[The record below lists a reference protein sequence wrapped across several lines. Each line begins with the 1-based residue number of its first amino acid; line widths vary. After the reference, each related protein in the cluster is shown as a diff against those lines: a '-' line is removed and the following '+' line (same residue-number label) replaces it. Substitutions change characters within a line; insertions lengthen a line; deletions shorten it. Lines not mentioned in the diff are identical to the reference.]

1 MNLMKIVNY
10 KSAKAFYKVEYN
22 NDRSFVATLE
32 KYMGDDNQMP
42 PRKVSFIKDTTHPA
56 YNKQQKPSLLDDVTK
71 AVTKK

>member
-32 KYMGDDNQMP
+32 KYMGDDAQMP
-42 PRKVSFIKDTTHPA
+42 PRKVSFIKDTSPTTCK
-56 YNKQQKPSLLDDVTK
+56 KQQTPSLLEDVTK